1 MSLNVII
8 MKINFYLKEPN
19 STKESLILVTVSL
32 NGKRSKFS
40 TTQKVNP
47 KYWNLNTQ
55 RIKTNAPNALNFNK
69 ILNTIQSKILDLHT
83 KNFIEKDK
91 SETSKFFNEVRRY
104 LSGKFENSETNLT
117 VDKAFEKFLEIQEPK
132 FKEGTLKAY
141 ITLRNHLKSY
151 SIIINKKNL
160 VFDDLDI
167 RFFDGFMNYL
177 KINCKQKTNT
187 RSKQIKNTKAFLKFM
202 YNRNFH
208 TNKIF
213 ETLEREHEKGQFV
226 YFSEEEFNK
235 VFNIDLSHN
244 KNLDKSRRLFCISC
258 LTGLRFS
265 DVVNINFNNITNNK
279 YNLGVVKRNTPMKIK
294 MTNRAIAYIK
304 EYFDLYGVGGGFT
317 SQTTNKHLTKILML
331 AEIDREELL
340 FVKNHLGILEE
351 IRKPMYKWI
360 TFHYGRRY
368 FIIKCL
374 EKGMQ
379 PLQIMDITGHEDFSV
394 FQAYVKFSEADSV
407 EKLNDAWS

>member
-1 MSLNVII
+1 

-19 STKESLILVTVSL
+19 STKESLILVAISL

-40 TTQKVNP
+40 TTQKINP
-47 KYWNLNTQ
+47 KYWNVNNQ
-55 RIKTNAPNALNFNK
+55 RIKSNAPNALNFNK
-69 ILNTIQSKILDLHT
+69 ILNSVQSRILDLYT
-83 KNFIEKDK
+83 KNFIENDK
-91 SETSKFFNEVRRY
+91 SKTTKFFDEVRTY
-104 LSGKFENSETNLT
+104 LSGKFENSETDLT
-117 VDKAFEKFLEIQEPK
+117 IEKAFDKFLEIRK
-132 FKEGTLKAY
+132 SNLKEETLKAY
-141 ITLRNHLKSY
+141 ITLKNHLRTY
-151 SIIINKKNL
+151 SVIIGKKDL
-160 VFDDLDI
+160 LFDDLDI
-167 RFFDGFMNYL
+167 SFFDGFVNYL
-177 KINCKQKTNT
+177 KITCKQKTNT
-187 RSKQIKNTKAFLKFM
+187 RSKQIKNIKAFLKFM
-202 YNRNFH
+202 YDRNYH
-208 TNKIF
+208 TNKVF

-226 YFSEEEFNK
+226 YFNEDEFNK
-235 VFNIDLSHN
+235 VLNLDLGYN

-265 DVVNINFNNITNNK
+265 DVININFNNIINNK

-294 MTNRAIAYIK
+294 MTNKAIAYIK
-304 EYFDLYGVGGGFT
+304 EYFDLYGIGGGFT

-340 FVKNHLGILEE
+340 FEKNHLGILEE
-351 IRKPMYKWI
+351 IRKPMYEWI

-407 EKLNDAWS
+407 EKLNEAWDQ